1 MTNEDRQS
9 QNLTSRQAEIVAIV
23 GENGYTTLE
32 SLAARFSVSMQSVRR
47 DIIQLD
53 QMRLIQR
60 FHGGAGPSDSTIRLG
75 YQEKRARS
83 AEAKTKIA
91 RRVVELILEGSTIY
105 LDVGTTVEAVAQEL
119 RGRVTGL
126 RVFTT
131 SLATGMILAGEPD
144 LELHVIGGAAR
155 GADGSLAGATTVAT
169 ISSIRFDFAFIGYSG
184 FDDDGTIMD
193 YDLEKIAVKQA
204 AMRRSDKSVAVGDHS
219 KFEQHA
225 IAQIAA
231 PRSFS
236 SLVTDAR
243 PPARLAEMFSSAGL
257 DVIIA

>member
-1 MTNEDRQS
+1 MTNDDRQS
-9 QNLTSRQAEIVAIV
+9 QNLTSRQTEIVALV
-23 GENGYTTLE
+23 GENGFTTLE
-32 SLAARFSVSMQSVRR
+32 SLANRFAVSMQSVRR

-91 RRVVELILEGSTIY
+91 KRAVELISDRATIY
-105 LDVGTTVEAVAQEL
+105 LDVGTTVEALAKEL
-119 RGRVTGL
+119 RGREAGL

-144 LELHVIGGAAR
+144 LELHIIGGTSR

-169 ISSIRFDFAFIGYSG
+169 ISSVRFDFAFIGYSG

-204 AMRRSDKSVAVGDHS
+204 AIRRSDTSIAIGDHS

-231 PRSFS
+231 PRAFS
-236 SLVTDAR
+236 KLVSDA
-243 PPARLAEMFSSAGL
+243 PPPTRLAEMFASSGL
-257 DVIIA
+257 EVIVA

>member
-1 MTNEDRQS
+1 MTNENRQS

-32 SLAARFSVSMQSVRR
+32 TLANRFSVSVQSVRR

-91 RRVVELILEGSTIY
+91 KGAVALIPDGATIY
-105 LDVGTTVEAVAQEL
+105 LDVGTTVEALAQEL
-119 RGRVTGL
+119 RGRQSGL

-131 SLATGMILAGEPD
+131 SLATGMILAGEQD
-144 LELHVIGGAAR
+144 LELHVIGGTSR
-155 GADGSLAGATTVAT
+155 GADGSLAGATTVAM
-169 ISSIRFDFAFIGYSG
+169 ISSIRFDLAFIGYSG

-204 AMRRSDKSVAVGDHS
+204 AIRRSDKSIAIGDRS

-236 SLVTDAR
+236 KLLTDA
-243 PPARLAEMFSSAGL
+243 PPPNRLAEMFSSAGL
-257 DVIIA
+257 EVIIA

>member
-1 MTNEDRQS
+1 MTNEERQS

-23 GENGYTTLE
+23 GENGFTTLE
-32 SLAARFSVSMQSVRR
+32 SLATRFSVSTQSVRR

-83 AEAKTKIA
+83 AEAKANIA
-91 RRVVELILEGSTIY
+91 KRAVDLIREGATIY

-119 RGRVTGL
+119 RTRLLGL

-131 SLATGMILAGEPD
+131 SLATGMILAGEQD
-144 LELHVIGGAAR
+144 IELHVIGGAAR
-155 GADGSLAGATTVAT
+155 GADGSLAGATTVAM

-204 AMRRSDKSVAVGDHS
+204 AMRRSEKSIAVGDYT

-231 PRSFS
+231 PRSFAN
-236 SLVTDAR
+236 LVTDAR

>member
-9 QNLTSRQAEIVAIV
+9 LNLTSRQTEIVTIV

-32 SLAARFSVSMQSVRR
+32 SLANRFSVSMQSVRR

-91 RRVVELILEGSTIY
+91 KRGIELIPEGATIY
-105 LDVGTTVEAVAQEL
+105 LDVGTTVEALAKEL
-119 RGRVTGL
+119 RGRLAGL

-131 SLATGMILAGEPD
+131 SLATGMILAGEQD
-144 LELHVIGGAAR
+144 LELHVVGGTAR
-155 GADGSLAGATTVAT
+155 GADGSLTGATTVAM
-169 ISSIRFDFAFIGYSG
+169 ISSIRFDLAFIGYSG
-184 FDDDGTIMD
+184 FDDDGTVMD

-204 AMRRSDKSVAVGDHS
+204 AMRRSGKSVAIGDQA

-225 IAQIAA
+225 IAQIAP

-236 SLVTDAR
+236 TLVTDAR
-243 PPARLAEMFSSAGL
+243 PPMRLAEMFSSAGL
-257 DVIIA
+257 EVIIA